1 MLTSVFGI
9 SIKYEAWNHQDSLP
23 VYIAGSYNFHTA
35 YIGNRRCIMLTP
47 TEELAT
53 LPALKKQITK
63 IQQIDNVPV
72 VFELTTVSNYR
83 RKSLIENNIP
93 FVTDKQVFLPFIGTM
108 LSDEKEPQKLTGKFV
123 YSTQQLF
130 LFYLYSKKKRL
141 YISEAGK
148 VLPFTAMTLTRAVKQ
163 LETTDLFLVAK
174 DGVNKFIE
182 SKYKRDELFEKAKVY
197 LTTPVRKAGYIDK
210 TQVTE
215 NMVFAGE
222 TALSEKTMLNPS
234 RVVTYAISE
243 KDYDKTLLTDELIDP
258 DKQVRLE
265 LWAYNPKQFSEDNSA
280 DDISIVLSFGDTN
293 DERIEEA
300 VDELLKTGQLMVDG
314 IPVLSPTCLI
324 PFKAKAWMDLKER
337 KLNGE
342 QVDSKNI
349 KKHKN
354 DVFRL
359 AQLITANTR
368 QVLSPEIAE
377 DMKKFL
383 SEIAD
388 ETVDLKSLG
397 IRGTDK
403 KKMTDMLYQCYGL
416 KDNT

>member
-1 MLTSVFGI
+1 ML
-9 SIKYEAWNHQDSLP
+9 A
-23 VYIAGSYNFHTA
+23 
-35 YIGNRRCIMLTP
+35 P

-53 LPALKKQITK
+53 LPALKKQIVK

-93 FVTDKQVFLPFIGTM
+93 FITDKQVFLPFIGTM

-141 YISEAGK
+141 YTSEAGK

-197 LTTPVRKAGYIDK
+197 LTTPVRKTGYIDK

-243 KDYDKTLLTDELIDP
+243 KDYDKALLTDELIDR

-280 DDISIVLSFGDTN
+280 DDISLVLSFTDTN

-300 VDELLKTGQLMVDG
+300 VDELQ
-314 IPVLSPTCLI
+314 
-324 PFKAKAWMDLKER
+324 ER
-337 KLNGE
+337 
-342 QVDSKNI
+342 
-349 KKHKN
+349 
-354 DVFRL
+354 RL
-359 AQLITANTR
+359 H
-368 QVLSPEIAE
+368 E
-377 DMKKFL
+377 
-383 SEIAD
+383 
-388 ETVDLKSLG
+388 
-397 IRGTDK
+397 
-403 KKMTDMLYQCYGL
+403 
-416 KDNT
+416 

>member
-23 VYIAGSYNFHTA
+23 VYIAGSYDFHTA
-35 YIGNRRCIMLTP
+35 YIGNRRCIMLAP

-53 LPALKKQITK
+53 RPALKKQIVK

-93 FVTDKQVFLPFIGTM
+93 FITDKQVFLPFIGTM

-123 YSTQQLF
+123 CSTQQLF

-163 LETTDLFLVAK
+163 LEATDLFLVAK

-197 LTTPVRKAGYIDK
+197 LTTPVRKTGYIDK

-234 RVVTYAISE
+234 RVVTQQ
-243 KDYDKTLLTDELIDP
+243 KNLP
-258 DKQVRLE
+258 HVR
-265 LWAYNPKQFSEDNSA
+265 
-280 DDISIVLSFGDTN
+280 
-293 DERIEEA
+293 
-300 VDELLKTGQLMVDG
+300 
-314 IPVLSPTCLI
+314 
-324 PFKAKAWMDLKER
+324 
-337 KLNGE
+337 
-342 QVDSKNI
+342 
-349 KKHKN
+349 H
-354 DVFRL
+354 
-359 AQLITANTR
+359 
-368 QVLSPEIAE
+368 
-377 DMKKFL
+377 
-383 SEIAD
+383 
-388 ETVDLKSLG
+388 
-397 IRGTDK
+397 
-403 KKMTDMLYQCYGL
+403 
-416 KDNT
+416 